1 MFADLVLEGGGVKG
15 IALVGAISVLE
26 ERGYQFRRVAG
37 TSAGAIVGSLI
48 AANARAAELEEIMRG
63 VEYPRFQDG
72 PRWRSL
78 LLGKAVA
85 VLFEQGI
92 YEGQFVTDWLGERL
106 ARLGVHTFADLRYA
120 DPERPPAPD
129 KAYRLV
135 VMTCDI
141 SEGCLRRLPWE
152 YGRYGLAHADQ
163 RVVDAVR
170 ASASVPFFYKPARLT
185 DAGGRDCW
193 LVDGAMLSRF
203 PIDVF
208 DVPPGLEP
216 RWPTFGVKL
225 GAAPGPITEVNN
237 TASMSRAMLNAMTGF
252 CDRRHVD
259 DAAIAA
265 RTIVVDTGTVR
276 ATDFNLDRDTQ
287 DLLFRKGR
295 EAALN
300 FLDGAPGQ
308 PAWDWETYKR
318 TYRSASRRHQRY
330 HTTKQQDQTDP
341 DTRNRGTSF
350 PGNRHCQPAR
360 PTGEQGRQDRPR
372 PPRHQ
377 SARGGTDMAT
387 RGCRP

>member
-26 ERGYQFRRVAG
+26 ERGHQFRRVAG

-63 VEYPRFQDG
+63 VEYRRFQDG

-92 YEGQFVTDWLGERL
+92 YEGQFVKDWLGEQL

-120 DPERPPAPD
+120 DPERPPDPD
-129 KAYRLV
+129 HAYRLV

-152 YGRYGLAHADQ
+152 YGRYGLAHAGQ

-170 ASASVPFFYKPARLT
+170 ASASVPFFCKPARLT
-185 DAGGRDCW
+185 DAGGGDCW

-208 DVPPGLEP
+208 DAPPGLEP
-216 RWPTFGVKL
+216 RWPTFGIKL
-225 GAAPGPITEVNN
+225 GAAPAPIAEVHD

-259 DAAIAA
+259 DVAIAA

-276 ATDFNLDRDTQ
+276 ATDFTLDRDTQ

-318 TYRSASRRHQRY
+318 TYRNASRRHQRY
-330 HTTKQQDQTDP
+330 HTTKQQDQADP
-341 DTRNRGTSF
+341 GARDSGWQTTVVP
-350 PGNRHCQPAR
+350 PGRR
-360 PTGEQGRQDRPR
+360 VLRLPTVNPR
-372 PPRHQ
+372 WEEK
-377 SARGGTDMAT
+377 
-387 RGCRP
+387 